1 MCRAE
6 LWGGQ
11 STEVTGQLALQM
23 RADEEGRDLEMEEGA
38 ETRAWGRWTEGDS
51 GKEAGRL
58 RWAVLWG

>member
-1 MCRAE
+1 M
-6 LWGGQ
+6 
-11 STEVTGQLALQM
+11 TGQLALQM